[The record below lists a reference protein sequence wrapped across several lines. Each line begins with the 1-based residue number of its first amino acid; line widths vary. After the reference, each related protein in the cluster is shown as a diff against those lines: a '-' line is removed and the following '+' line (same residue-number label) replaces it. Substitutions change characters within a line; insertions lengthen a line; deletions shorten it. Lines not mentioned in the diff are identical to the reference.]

1 MLIAIA
7 SPGGNPRGIWH
18 LVWLFLPGLVPGN
31 SADVGLQPVGEI
43 QSKRLRRPSA
53 MTESSPNAAILDAL
67 IEIEIRLQR
76 LFEEQAEQQLILNTI
91 LVNMKIFSDR
101 EF

>member
-1 MLIAIA
+1 MA
-7 SPGGNPRGIWH
+7 
-18 LVWLFLPGLVPGN
+18 FLAGENLVPGN

-67 IEIEIRLQR
+67 IEIELRLDR
-76 LFEEQAEQQLILNTI
+76 VFEILD
-91 LVNMKIFSDR
+91 LYSDLLAGLDLKIGIVADR
-101 EF
+101 EY